1 MALWINQTLHI
12 NPMVSIDINERD
24 VWIGARYSEDEI
36 PGPAHL
42 NPVTRAEANSMSIA
56 LRMAAKRLEEIGKGL
71 E

>member
-12 NPMVSIDINERD
+12 GDNISIDISQD
-24 VWIGARYSEDEI
+24 HVYIAGYQDED
-36 PGPAHL
+36 GPYPAML
-42 NPVTRAEANSMSIA
+42 KPVSRHEANAMSIA